1 MKELENKK
9 DIRYI
14 DNKQRNGRNPFLLV
28 MIFHVNELNST
39 IKGRDWEDIF
49 TNMIQLYVTYE
60 THFRLKYTNIWKI
73 KE

>member
-14 DNKQRNGRNPFLLV
+14 DNKQRNGRNPSLLV